1 MNWNPG
7 SGSRREFIRLWSWPI
22 SNYMR
27 FPSCWQNQ
35 LLISR
40 GGSWACILLSTI
52 SCSIWKHSIKKKN
65 LTNLKVYTQSRYHI
79 YPKAFFF
86 MHESYAVP
94 CTAANLYFF
103 NPTLLSPSPPTTL
116 PSGIFKLQS
125 SILSDIQKFIH
136 GFIWGGWEADW
147 TVTATFSSSKIPSTL
162 SLWSSPQQFLFAL
175 LPNSPA
181 HLPVS

>member
-94 CTAANLYFF
+94 CTAAILYLF
-103 NPTLLSPSPPTTL
+103 PL
-116 PSGIFKLQS
+116 PSFPVSPWKKTFHQNS
-125 SILSDIQKFIH
+125 LSLCN
-136 GFIWGGWEADW
+136 
-147 TVTATFSSSKIPSTL
+147 SKIGNWVS
-162 SLWSSPQQFLFAL
+162 WWCDFLCWISHYTSFFFDFFYY
-175 LPNSPA
+175 
-181 HLPVS
+181 